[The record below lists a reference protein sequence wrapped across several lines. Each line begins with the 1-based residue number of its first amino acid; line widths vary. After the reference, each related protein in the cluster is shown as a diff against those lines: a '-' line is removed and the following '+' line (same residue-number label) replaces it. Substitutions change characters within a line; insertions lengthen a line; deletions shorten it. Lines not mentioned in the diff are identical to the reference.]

1 MDMGEES
8 SSSSSYSS
16 SSNNASVIDSSN
28 IGFQVRLALI
38 SLCFPFC
45 PFRAHVI
52 SFSFCIYMCN
62 LNLNYV
68 EYCSCSWAMNIV
80 GLFAAT
86 EEARLERRYRSWGF
100 RAGSFILP
108 LFFIV
113 NF

>member
-1 MDMGEES
+1 MAMGEES
-8 SSSSSYSS
+8 SSYSSYSSS
-16 SSNNASVIDSSN
+16 SSNNASAIDSSN
-28 IGFQVRLALI
+28 IVFQVRLALI

-45 PFRAHVI
+45 PFRAHII
-52 SFSFCIYMCN
+52 SFSFCIYLC
-62 LNLNYV
+62 NLNYV

-86 EEARLERRYRSWGF
+86 KEERLERRYRSWCF